1 MTENRK
7 TGEATVKLAKYWFV
21 IIAAGAFLAQGSGI
35 ASGAEKDWQDLIAA
49 ARKEGKVVVFGPAH
63 QEVRRVL
70 PVAFEKRFGVK
81 MEYMG
86 GRGSAAAAKLAKE
99 RAAGLY
105 TADAALAGIQTM
117 ARRFYAG
124 GMLDPVKPLLLPEN
138 LDGSK
143 WKKGEPWFIDP
154 EKKYALRLFSY
165 VSEMFTINTDHVKP
179 EDYKTAK
186 DLLLNPKFKG
196 KIVAHDPRRS
206 GTGSN
211 KAAQLYLE
219 YGETFLKQFYV
230 DQKPRISRRERQI
243 TDWLLRGTYP
253 VIMGGDFA
261 EIEKMR
267 KEGLPVKSVFALPD
281 LPASL
286 SGGNGNLVVF
296 NKHPHPAATK
306 LLVNWLASKE
316 GLEIYARAS
325 GRAVTRNDI
334 DEAAFLPPQRIPK
347 AGEKYFDTYDWEF
360 SVKTKRKVRGIM
372 RKLLKK

>member
-1 MTENRK
+1 M
-7 TGEATVKLAKYWFV
+7 KLSKYWV
-21 IIAAGAFLAQGSGI
+21 AAVAVSAFLVQGASI
-35 ASGAEKDWQDLIAA
+35 ALGADKDWTELIEAV
-49 ARKEGKVVVFGPAH
+49 RKEGKVVVFGPAH

-70 PVAFEKRFGVK
+70 PAAFEKRFGVK

-86 GRGSAAAAKLAKE
+86 GRGSAAAAKLRKE

-124 GMLDPVKPLLLPEN
+124 KMLDPVKPLLLPEVM
-138 LDGSK
+138 DGSK

-165 VSEMFTINTDHVKP
+165 VAELITINTNFVKP

-186 DLLLNPKFKG
+186 GLLLNPKFKG

-211 KAAQLYLE
+211 KAAQLYLT
-219 YGETFLKQFYV
+219 YGESFLKEFYV

-267 KEGLPVKSVFALPD
+267 KEGLPVKSIFELSD

-296 NKHPHPAATK
+296 NKRPHPNATK
-306 LLVNWLASKE
+306 LLVNWIASKE

-334 DEAAFLPPQRIPK
+334 DEASFLPPQRIPK
-347 AGEKYFDTYDWEF
+347 PGVKYFDTYDWEF
-360 SVKTKRKVRGIM
+360 SVKTKRKVRGIA

>member
-1 MTENRK
+1 MRFS
-7 TGEATVKLAKYWFV
+7 KYWV
-21 IIAAGAFLAQGSGI
+21 AAFATFAFLAQSAGT
-35 ASGAEKDWQDLIAA
+35 AWGADEAWKELIEA

-70 PVAFEKRFGVK
+70 PVEFEKRFGVT
-81 MEYMG
+81 MEYNG
-86 GRGSAAAAKLAKE
+86 GRGSAHAAKLRKE

-105 TADAALAGIQTM
+105 TADVALAGIQTM

-165 VSEMFTINTDHVKP
+165 VAELFTVNTKYVQP
-179 EDYKTAK
+179 EDYRTAK

-211 KAAQLYLE
+211 KAAQLYLT
-219 YGETFLKQFYV
+219 YGEDFLKKFYV
-230 DQKPRISRRERQI
+230 DQEPRISRRERQI

-267 KEGLPVKSVFALPD
+267 KEGLPVKSVFELSD

-296 NKHPHPAATK
+296 NKYPHPNATK

-334 DEAAFLPPQRIPK
+334 DEASFLPPQRIPK
-347 AGEKYFDTYDWEF
+347 PGVKYFDTYDWEF
-360 SVKTKRKVRGIM
+360 SVKTKKKVRAIA
-372 RKLLKK
+372 RRLLKK

>member
-1 MTENRK
+1 
-7 TGEATVKLAKYWFV
+7 VKLSRYWV
-21 IIAAGAFLAQGSGI
+21 AAIAVCAFLAHGVGT
-35 ASGAEKDWQDLIAA
+35 ASGAENAWQELIEA

-81 MEYMG
+81 MEYIG
-86 GRGSAAAAKLAKE
+86 GRGSAAAAKLRKE

-105 TADAALAGIQTM
+105 TADVALAGIQTM

-124 GMLDPVKPLLLPEN
+124 GMLDPIKPLLLPEI

-154 EKKYALRLFSY
+154 EKKHALRLFSY
-165 VSEMFTINTDHVKP
+165 VAELFTVNTKYVKP

-186 DLLLNPKFKG
+186 SLLLNPKFKG

-211 KAAQLYLE
+211 KAAQLYLT
-219 YGETFLKQFYV
+219 YGEDFLKKFYV

-261 EIEKMR
+261 EMEKMR
-267 KEGLPVKSVFALPD
+267 KEGLPVKSIFALSD

-296 NKHPHPAATK
+296 NKRPHPNATK
-306 LLVNWLASKE
+306 LLVNWIASKE
-316 GLEIYARAS
+316 GLEVYARAS

-334 DEAAFLPPQRIPK
+334 DEAAFLPKQRIPVP
-347 AGEKYFDTYDWEF
+347 GVKYFDTYDWEF
-360 SVKTKRKVRGIM
+360 SVKTKRKVRRIA

>member
-1 MTENRK
+1 MR
-7 TGEATVKLAKYWFV
+7 LAKLSAVAVMFCALLV
-21 IIAAGAFLAQGSGI
+21 QGMGQAQS
-35 ASGAEKDWQDLIAA
+35 AEQSWKELIAA
-49 ARKEGKVVVFGPAH
+49 AQKEGKVVVFGPAH
-63 QEVRRVL
+63 QEVRRIL
-70 PVAFEKRFGVK
+70 PVEFKKRFGVE

-86 GRGSAAAAKLAKE
+86 GRGGAAAAKLRKE

-117 ARRFYAG
+117 SRRFYKG
-124 GMLDPVKPLLLPEN
+124 GMLAPVKPLLMLPEV

-143 WKKGEPWFIDP
+143 WTKGEPWFIDP

-165 VSEMFTINTDHVKP
+165 VAEMFTINTDYVKP
-179 EDYKTAK
+179 ADYKTAK
-186 DLLLNPKFKG
+186 DLLLNPKWKG

-211 KAAQLYLE
+211 KAAQLYLK
-219 YGETFLKQFYV
+219 YGKDFLQKFYV
-230 DQKPRISRRERQI
+230 DQEPRISRKERQI

-253 VIMGGDFA
+253 IIMGGDFA
-261 EIEKMR
+261 EMEKMR
-267 KEGLPVKSVFALPD
+267 KEGLPIKSLFFLPD

-296 NKHPHPAATK
+296 DKHPHPNATK

-325 GRAVTRNDI
+325 KRATTRTDI
-334 DEAAFLPPQRIPK
+334 NELAFLPPQRIPQP
-347 AGEKYFDTYDWEF
+347 GVEYFDTYDWEF
-360 SVKTKRKVRGIM
+360 SVNTKRKVRNM
-372 RKLLKK
+372 VKKMMKKGK